1 MRSRP
6 EPASDHR
13 RLALPWGSRI
23 AACAA
28 AGVLVLSGCSDS
40 GSGGGDDADE
50 DQSNGSAGEQEPTAE
65 EAAAEEAAARD
76 EALAGPAEEHRQQAA
91 ELVEEMS
98 LEEQAGQVLIGE
110 YQGTDT
116 AEMAQRIEELH
127 LGGAIVMGE
136 NVPEDEDGV
145 DTTALESSLQ
155 ALSDA
160 DPDRSVAPL
169 IGVDQEGGLVTR
181 VGEPLIEWPAPMAYG
196 AAADADLARQGHAA
210 MGQQLVDLGF
220 TAAFAPNGDVT
231 VGAEDPT
238 IGSRSFGSDADVV
251 ADLSLAGIRGL
262 ADSGVTGSIKHFPG
276 HGSVTEDSHE
286 TLPVQDSSIEELT
299 ANDWVPFSEAIDA
312 GAPMIMMG
320 HIEVPALEE
329 GVPSSLS
336 SAAYQQLRDMGHDG
350 VVVTDAMNMG
360 ALAQG
365 YGPEDAVVRALD
377 AGADLLLMP
386 ADVTAAHAAIV
397 EAVESDELPADRLS
411 EAAERVVALML
422 WQQELASGDL
432 EALQGGAPDTG
443 DVDATDLP
451 AVGTSEVLDPDPEA
465 VAEDIAADSVTLVS
479 GTCQADLAST
489 GIQIQGGGETD
500 RARLSAA
507 AEAAGIPVGQGLDV
521 VLLGSAQGI
530 AGGDVAVA
538 LDNPG
543 ALDDATAETQI
554 ALYGRSAESFAALV
568 EVLDGGEAPG
578 ALPVAVGEAGRGES
592 GC

>member
-1 MRSRP
+1 MRSGP

-13 RLALPWGSRI
+13 RIALPWRSRI

-40 GSGGGDDADE
+40 GSGEGDDADG

-76 EALAGPAEEHRQQAA
+76 AALAGPAEEHRQQAA

-98 LEEQAGQVLIGE
+98 LEERAGQVLIGE

-136 NVPEDEDGV
+136 NVPEGDDGV
-145 DTTALESSLQ
+145 DTSALESSLQ
-155 ALSDA
+155 ALADA

-210 MGQQLVDLGF
+210 MGQQLADLGF

-231 VGAEDPT
+231 VGAADPT
-238 IGSRSFGSDADVV
+238 IGSRSFGSDADAV

-365 YGPEDAVVRALD
+365 YGPEDAVVRALG

-397 EAVESDELPADRLS
+397 EAVESDELSADRLS

-422 WQQELASGDL
+422 WQQDLASGDL
-432 EALQGGAPDTG
+432 EALQGEAPDTG
-443 DVDATDLP
+443 DVDAADLP
-451 AVGTSEVLDPDPEA
+451 AAGTAEVLDPDPEA
-465 VAEDIAADSVTLVS
+465 VAKDIAAESVTLVS

-489 GIQIQGGGETD
+489 GIQIQGGNETD

-521 VLLGSAQGI
+521 VLLGSAQGT

-554 ALYGRSAESFAALV
+554 ALYGRSAESFEALV

-578 ALPVAVGEAGRGES
+578 ALPVAVGEAERGES